1 LKIDKF
7 KNERYIENNLRGTAR
22 TLNRALQERE
32 QSMTTYTPMMQ
43 QYLSIKTDYED
54 AFLFYRL
61 GDFYEMFFDDAVKA
75 SQILEITLT
84 GRDAGTE
91 ERIPMC
97 GVPYH
102 SAKGYIETLVSK
114 GYKVA
119 ICEQTED
126 PKQAKGVVRREVVQL
141 ITPGTLTE
149 GKSIDGKSNHYI
161 ASAEQLDENSFA
173 FVYLDISTGEAN
185 SSIIE
190 GGIKTLLQQLQTYN
204 IRELVVTEQL
214 QILLAEQAN
223 QLGIVLSIEKEEMDE
238 VQAGVYLIHLPDALK
253 GVAKTL
259 LQYVERTQMRSLSH
273 IQPFTYTES
282 KQYLRIDSNS
292 KRNLELL
299 HSIRGGDQKGT
310 LLWLLDE
317 TVTAMGSRK
326 LKQWLHQP
334 LASENAIT
342 KRLNIV
348 TDLLDEFFVR
358 NELRELLKSVYDLE
372 RLAGRV
378 AFGNVG
384 GRDLAQLRESLRQVP
399 YIREQLLGSGKETLA
414 ALGRDLDTCT
424 EVEQLLS
431 TSITDQPPISIK
443 EGDVIRDGYDEKLDE
458 LRYASR
464 NGKDWI
470 ASLEQKERE
479 VTGIKNLKIG
489 YNRIFGYYIEITK
502 SQLGNVDLSRYTRK
516 QTLANAE
523 RFITEE
529 LKDKEAIILNAEEQ
543 SLALEYDL
551 FVALREEIKAFIP
564 RLQALASA
572 ISELDV
578 YISFAVVSEKYRF
591 VKPSFHSGRT
601 LNIIN
606 GRHPVVEKMLHK
618 QTYVPNDCVLTEEKN
633 MMLITGPNM
642 SGKSTYMRQVALI
655 VVLAQMGCYVPA
667 DEAQLPIT
675 DQIFTRIGAADD
687 LAAGQS
693 TFMVE
698 MLESQQAITNATE
711 RSLLLF
717 DEIGRGTSTYDGMA
731 LAQSMMEYIHN
742 SIGANTLF
750 STHYHELTALENELA
765 RLQNVHVS
773 ATEKDG
779 RVVFLHKVKK
789 GAADK
794 SYGVHVA
801 QLAEMPEAIIER
813 ARVLLE
819 EFETGSR
826 SSVGVVNAADPH
838 HDEQMSLF
846 EEEVASAAVEAAEY
860 HESQA
865 DVDLTDAERNVLQQL
880 EKLNIMGTSP
890 IQAMNLLY
898 ELQQALLSKK

>member
-1 LKIDKF
+1 
-7 KNERYIENNLRGTAR
+7 
-22 TLNRALQERE
+22 
-32 QSMTTYTPMMQ
+32 MTTYTPMMQ
-43 QYLSIKTDYED
+43 QYLSIKSEYED

-84 GRDAGTE
+84 GRDAGTK

-97 GVPYH
+97 GVPFH

-119 ICEQTED
+119 ICEQTES
-126 PKQAKGVVRREVVQL
+126 PKEAKGVVRREVVQL
-141 ITPGTLTE
+141 ITPGTIME
-149 GKSIDGKSNHYI
+149 GKTIDGKTNHFI
-161 ASAEQLDENSFA
+161 ACSEDLGGNRFA
-173 FVYLDISTGEAN
+173 LAYLDVSTGEAN
-185 SSIIE
+185 TAIVE
-190 GGIKTLLQQLQTYN
+190 GGTKALLQQLLAFS

-214 QILLAEQAN
+214 QLLLAEAASN
-223 QLGIVLSIEKEEMDE
+223 LGIVLSLEQDEMPEEKS
-238 VQAGVYLIHLPDALK
+238 AKYIGALPGELK
-253 GVAKTL
+253 GVAKCL

-273 IQPFTYTES
+273 IQEFTYTET
-282 KQYLRIDSNS
+282 KQLLRIDTNS

-299 HSIRGGDQKGT
+299 ESIRGGDQKGT

-317 TVTAMGSRK
+317 TVTAMGGRK

-334 LASENAIT
+334 LATRSAIEN
-342 KRLNIV
+342 RQDIV

-358 NELRELLKSVYDLE
+358 NELKELLKNVYDLE

-399 YIREQLLGSGKETLA
+399 FIKQQLINSGKATLA
-414 ALGRDLDTCT
+414 GLGEKLDECADI
-424 EVEQLLS
+424 EAFLS
-431 TSITDQPPISIK
+431 KAITDNPPISIK
-443 EGDVIRDGYDEKLDE
+443 EGDVIREGYNDRLDE
-458 LRYASR
+458 LRFASR

-470 ASLEQKERE
+470 AQLEQKERE
-479 VTGIKNLKIG
+479 ITGIKNLKIG

-502 SQLGNVDLSRYTRK
+502 SNIASADLSRYERK

-523 RFITEE
+523 RYITEE
-529 LKDKEAIILNAEEQ
+529 LKEKEAIILNAEEQ

-551 FVALREEIKAFIP
+551 FVELRDQLKAFIP
-564 RLQALASA
+564 RVQALASE

-591 VKPSFHSGRT
+591 VKPAFHEGRAMK
-601 LNIIN
+601 IVG
-606 GRHPVVEKMLHK
+606 GRHPVVEKMLNK
-618 QTYVPNDCVLTEEKN
+618 QMYVPNDCVLPNDKN

-667 DEAQLPIT
+667 DEAMLPIT

-687 LAAGQS
+687 LVAGQS

-698 MLESQQAITNATE
+698 MLESQNAITNATE
-711 RSLLLF
+711 KSLLLF

-731 LAQSMMEYIHN
+731 LAQSMMEYIHDK
-742 SIGANTLF
+742 IGANTLF
-750 STHYHELTALENELA
+750 STHYHELTALEEQLA

-779 RVVFLHKVKK
+779 KVVFLHKVRQ

-801 QLAEMPEAIIER
+801 QLAEMPEEIIDR

-819 EFETGSR
+819 QFESKEQGAG
-826 SSVGVVNAADPH
+826 VAAVVVNDSGAADA
-838 HDEQMSLF
+838 ELQLSLF
-846 EEEVASAAVEAAEY
+846 GEEQVRSEDGEASAGVEVAAGAGASDAKTGGSEALSAVELE
-860 HESQA
+860 
-865 DVDLTDAERNVLQQL
+865 VLERL
-880 EKLNIMGTSP
+880 EKMNIMGTPP
-890 IQAMNLLY
+890 IQAINVLY
-898 ELQQALLSKK
+898 ELQQTLLSKK

>member
-1 LKIDKF
+1 
-7 KNERYIENNLRGTAR
+7 
-22 TLNRALQERE
+22 
-32 QSMTTYTPMMQ
+32 MTTYTPMIQ
-43 QYLSIKTDYED
+43 QYLLIKSEYED

-61 GDFYEMFFDDAVKA
+61 GDFYEMFFEDAVRA

-84 GRDAGTE
+84 GRDAGAKE
-91 ERIPMC
+91 KIPMC

-126 PKQAKGVVRREVVQL
+126 PKQAKGVVKREVVQL
-141 ITPGTLTE
+141 ITPGTITE
-149 GKSIDGKSNHYI
+149 GKTIDGKTNHFI
-161 ASAEQLDENSFA
+161 GCAEQLEHNAIAFA
-173 FVYLDISTGEAN
+173 YLDLSTGEAN
-185 SSIIE
+185 TSIIE
-190 GGIKTLLQQLQTYN
+190 GSTKTLLQQLMALN
-204 IRELVVTEQL
+204 MRELVVTEQL
-214 QILLAEQAN
+214 QLLLAEQAST
-223 QLGIVLSIEKEEMDE
+223 LGIVLSVEREEMSE
-238 VQAGVYLIHLPDALK
+238 EQAYKYIETLPNDLH

-259 LQYVERTQMRSLSH
+259 LRYIERTQMRSLSH
-273 IQPFTYTES
+273 IQPFSYTEE
-282 KQYLRIDSNS
+282 KQFLRIDTNS

-299 HSIRGGDQKGT
+299 QSIRGGDQKGT

-317 TVTAMGSRK
+317 TVTAMGGRK
-326 LKQWLHQP
+326 LKHWLHHP
-334 LASENAIT
+334 LATKGAIEQ
-342 KRLNIV
+342 RLAIV
-348 TDLLDEFFVR
+348 TDLLDEFFIR
-358 NELRELLKSVYDLE
+358 DELSGLLKQVYDLE

-399 YIREQLLGSGKETLA
+399 FIKEKLLNSGKNTLV
-414 ALGRDLDTCT
+414 ALGEKLDECGDI
-424 EVEQLLS
+424 EALLS
-431 TSITDQPPISIK
+431 RAITDHPPIAIK
-443 EGDVIRDGYDEKLDE
+443 EGDVIREGYNAQLDE
-458 LRYASR
+458 YRFASR

-470 ASLEQKERE
+470 AQLEQKERE
-479 VTGIKNLKIG
+479 ITGIKNLKIG

-502 SQLGNVDLSRYTRK
+502 SNIANADLTRYERK

-523 RFITEE
+523 RYITEE
-529 LKDKEAIILNAEEQ
+529 LKEKEAIILNAEEQ

-551 FVALREEIKAFIP
+551 FVALREELKGYI
-564 RLQALASA
+564 RRVQVLASE

-578 YISFAVVSEKYRF
+578 YLSFATVSEKYRF
-591 VKPSFHSGRT
+591 VKPTFHEGRA
-601 LNIIN
+601 LKIVN
-606 GRHPVVEKMLHK
+606 GRHPVVEKMLNK
-618 QTYVPNDCVLTEEKN
+618 QMYVPNDCILTDDKN

-667 DEAQLPIT
+667 DEAVLPIT

-687 LAAGQS
+687 LSAGQS

-698 MLESQQAITNATE
+698 MLESQHAITNATAN
-711 RSLLLF
+711 SLLLF

-731 LAQSMMEYIHN
+731 LAQSMMEYIHEK
-742 SIGANTLF
+742 IGANTLF
-750 STHYHELTALENELA
+750 STHYHELTTLEKELI

-779 RVVFLHKVKK
+779 KIVFLHKVRH

-801 QLAEMPEAIIER
+801 QLAEMPDEIISR
-813 ARVLLE
+813 ARILLE
-819 EFETGSR
+819 QFESKSPSGLTVTTSP
-826 SSVGVVNAADPH
+826 SEAEEAAL
-838 HDEQMSLF
+838 QLSLF
-846 EEEVASAAVEAAEY
+846 SETESKSEVVACSEGNVPDVSTVELE
-860 HESQA
+860 
-865 DVDLTDAERNVLQQL
+865 VL
-880 EKLNIMGTSP
+880 EKLEKINIMGTSP

-898 ELQQALLSKK
+898 ELQQTLLAKK

>member
-1 LKIDKF
+1 
-7 KNERYIENNLRGTAR
+7 
-22 TLNRALQERE
+22 
-32 QSMTTYTPMMQ
+32 MTTYTPMMQ

-431 TSITDQPPISIK
+431 TAITDQPPISIK

-698 MLESQQAITNATE
+698 MLESQHAITNATE

-765 RLQNVHVS
+765 RLKNVHVS

-846 EEEVASAAVEAAEY
+846 EEEVASAAVEAAEN
-860 HESQA
+860 HELHA
-865 DVDLTDAERNVLQQL
+865 DVELTDAERNVLQQL